1 MGTSVPL
8 GGDGSASS
16 DTADGG
22 SRGGTVNIT
31 DLFFVSFLFS
41 AREFTIIIKKER
53 TYDVVGVHID
63 DGAVVW
69 WKTDTGSVTVEG
81 SKPNMGLSSSGK
93 NHSGEDS
100 SKLHFV
106 YLPIDKMRRLAGER
120 REPWKGLGLYISV
133 SEIVE
138 TPLFVIFSHRSL
150 FQERT
155 HVDRVDW
162 KSEYTDYGDFQMKTH
177 ISLKSSRWKSPSTLV
192 SISDYKA
199 GGIDHNW

>member
-1 MGTSVPL
+1 M
-8 GGDGSASS
+8 
-16 DTADGG
+16 
-22 SRGGTVNIT
+22 
-31 DLFFVSFLFS
+31 
-41 AREFTIIIKKER
+41 KKQEWR
-53 TYDVVGVHID
+53 TYDVVGIHID

-93 NHSGEDS
+93 NDGGENS

-106 YLPIDKMRRLAGER
+106 YRPIDKMRRLAGER

-133 SEIVE
+133 SEIAE

-162 KSEYTDYGDFQMKTH
+162 KSEYADHGDFQMK
-177 ISLKSSRWKSPSTLV
+177 SSTWGPPSMLG

-199 GGIDHNW
+199 GGIDHNWWWRT